1 MAFPDGP
8 IQDQGDG
15 GGRSVGVAIDGED
28 GLLPGH
34 LETLSDRVNDAQVGL
49 VGDEPSM
56 AVAFVFVTSRISS
69 TAWPRR
75 WTAFLYQY
83 CGRFDHGT
91 GYSIQNRA
99 YHSDGRLEKHGQRHT
114 RS

>member
-1 MAFPDGP
+1 MAFPDSP
-8 IQDQGDG
+8 IQGQGDG

-28 GLLPGH
+28 GLLRGQ

-75 WTAFLYQY
+75 WTAFLYTSRTFVLKPTSADI
-83 CGRFDHGT
+83 GPEG
-91 GYSIQNRA
+91 NRRA
-99 YHSDGRLEKHGQRHT
+99 PLTARDKAKVQE
-114 RS
+114 